1 MPYIYNSSALLSAS
15 VSDNLQPI
23 TAPPVNR
30 YLHPWGMDLSAVSA
44 TGNQARHIT
53 VPAILFIPLKV
64 ASTISVDRIGMVFSG
79 ANSCVDTW
87 TYRFGLYTHNST
99 DNYPSALIADLGAVS
114 YQPGVTADGPQ
125 QITIAQTLNANTTYW
140 IAIGITVSGGT
151 DSAAGRTPWT
161 YQMQGDFQMF
171 RKRGI
176 SSVASAAGGIGW
188 AHSIGSFSGTLPASV
203 TYATNAASTGVC
215 FRTPLRRSS

>member
-1 MPYIYNSSALLSAS
+1 MAYSYNSAAAS
-15 VSDNLQPI
+15 VISSDNLQPI
-23 TAPPVNR
+23 VAPPVNR
-30 YLHPWGMDLSAVSA
+30 YLHPWGLDLSGVSA

-53 VPAILFIPLKV
+53 VPAILFIPLKM
-64 ASTISVDRIGMVFSG
+64 ASTISVDRIGLMFAG

-87 TYRFGLYTHNST
+87 TYRIGLYTNNAT
-99 DNYPSALIADLGAVS
+99 DNYPATLIADFGAVS
-114 YQPGVTADGPQ
+114 YQPGVTPDAPQ

-151 DSAAGRTPWT
+151 DSAAGRSPFV
-161 YQMQGDFQMF
+161 YQMQGDFAMF

-188 AHSIGSFSGTLPASV
+188 AHSIGSFNGTLPASV
-203 TYATNAASTGVC
+203 TYATNSASTGVC
-215 FRTPLRRSS
+215 IRTPLRRSA